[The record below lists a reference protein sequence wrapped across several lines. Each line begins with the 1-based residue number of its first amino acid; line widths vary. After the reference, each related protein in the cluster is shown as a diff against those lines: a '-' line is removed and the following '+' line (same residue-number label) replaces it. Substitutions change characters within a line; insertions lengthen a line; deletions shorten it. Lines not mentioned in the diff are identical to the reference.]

1 MIGFV
6 AAVGSTVSIWQI
18 NTFVWWLLTVL
29 LSESAEPF
37 WEGAGHSAE
46 KPGQSNRVLKLRLLN
61 LHDHGT
67 IEANSSGQRSIL
79 IFLYLS
85 ATFWHNWSFPPC
97 ANCWNTISWHQ
108 TYLSI
113 IMFEILK
120 MRLQTSFL
128 GWLLVRLCNR
138 GYWRKPGRLEEEERF
153 SSSHLHPTGFLSI
166 CGSCECHGLEKPL
179 HPRSGSDFLWLHM
192 MQFTG
197 FLAHEEPACTGLTII
212 LLKFMSPKSL
222 SMWPVGKQ
230 SSCWCD

>member
-6 AAVGSTVSIWQI
+6 VAVGNTVSIWQI
-18 NTFVWWLLTVL
+18 NMYVWWLFCCQNQLSPFGKELATVL
-29 LSESAEPF
+29 KSLASPT
-37 WEGAGHSAE
+37 
-46 KPGQSNRVLKLRLLN
+46 VLKLRLLN
-61 LHDHGT
+61 LYDHGT

-97 ANCWNTISWHQ
+97 ANCWNTVSWPQ

-153 SSSHLHPTGFLSI
+153 SPSHLHPTGFLSK
-166 CGSCECHGLEKPL
+166 CGSCECHGLEVAVPFC
-179 HPRSGSDFLWLHM
+179 GCIW
-192 MQFTG
+192 
-197 FLAHEEPACTGLTII
+197 C
-212 LLKFMSPKSL
+212 SL
-222 SMWPVGKQ
+222 QVF
-230 SSCWCD
+230 